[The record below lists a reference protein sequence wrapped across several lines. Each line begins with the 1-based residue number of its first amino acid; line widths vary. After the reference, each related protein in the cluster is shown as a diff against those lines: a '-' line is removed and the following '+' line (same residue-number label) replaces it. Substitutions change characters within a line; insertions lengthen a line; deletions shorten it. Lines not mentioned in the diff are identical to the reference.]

1 MNQINPSEAL
11 DQAIILL
18 KQKQELE
25 LLDLKNQYH
34 ETYSHYKPINIL
46 KRTFGEVRQSSEVK
60 NDILS
65 SVIGLVTGYATRKA
79 VVGSTHNPIKKVFG
93 TLLQMAVTAFV
104 QKKAANYNEQR
115 SNENV

>member
-1 MNQINPSEAL
+1 MNHNNPSEAL

-25 LLDLKNQYH
+25 LLELKNQYH

-46 KRTFGEVRQSSEVK
+46 KRTFGEVRQSSDLK
-60 NDILS
+60 NDLIS
-65 SVIGLVTGYATRKA
+65 NGLGLLTGYVTRKA

-93 TLLQMAVTAFV
+93 TLLQFAVGALV
-104 QKKAANYNEQR
+104 QKKAAAYNEQ
-115 SNENV
+115 STSVK